1 MNDEIRDTGMAIAG
15 IRVALNDLKRASM
28 GRLKGLNGA

>member
-15 IRVALNDLKRASM
+15 IRVALNDLKKTH
-28 GRLKGLNGA
+28 RLSWKLLWV